1 MGNTR
6 RRSHDFLPLIGMERL
21 PKSWPDFKASE
32 ITTPSGPAEPAETW
46 IQGRPTYL
54 NSCPSNLQPFGVQ
67 YCLVHEITMYSPIN
81 FVYLLVVLST
91 FYVVYSV
98 VTLLFDRRKA
108 KALGCQPVHVQKN
121 RLPLG
126 WDLLQRFKAADAA
139 GILPEDMANLFRETG
154 HRTFRASMLGSTFV
168 NTVEPKNIQALLAT
182 QFRDFELGDLRRRV
196 FFPMLGNGIFT
207 ADGKYWC
214 VLPRGLYREQ
224 VPTDRMDRER
234 SRAMI
239 RPQFVRDQISNLE
252 MEEIHVQELL
262 QHLSADSHGWTKP
275 TNLTPLFFRLTLDSA
290 TEFLFGTSVYS
301 QRQQATADGDDQFEW
316 KDLATSFDTG
326 TKVLGERGQ
335 LFEFYW
341 LHNPKRFRDSIKE
354 VHRFADF
361 CVQNAL
367 QRFHDSKQIPTVS
380 STSKQKY
387 TFLDELVKATQ
398 DPIELRSQLM
408 NMLLAG
414 RDTTA
419 GLLSWTFWLLARH
432 PAVFKKL
439 RMVIL
444 DNFGPYEQTDRISF
458 SSLKSCAY
466 LQYVLNEVLRLY
478 PSVPMNSRQAARDT
492 TLPVGGGK
500 DGTSPVFVK
509 KGEEVGYYVCVM
521 HRMEEFWGPDANDFN
536 PDRWASRK
544 HGWEYLPFNGGPR
557 ICLGQQYALTEAGYV
572 IVRLLQRFDRMRLE
586 DGFSAPPAHR
596 LGVTDAPM
604 DYTIYFHEMK

>member
-1 MGNTR
+1 
-6 RRSHDFLPLIGMERL
+6 
-21 PKSWPDFKASE
+21 
-32 ITTPSGPAEPAETW
+32 
-46 IQGRPTYL
+46 
-54 NSCPSNLQPFGVQ
+54 
-67 YCLVHEITMYSPIN
+67 
-81 FVYLLVVLST
+81 
-91 FYVVYSV
+91 
-98 VTLLFDRRKA
+98 
-108 KALGCQPVHVQKN
+108 
-121 RLPLG
+121 
-126 WDLLQRFKAADAA
+126 
-139 GILPEDMANLFRETG
+139 
-154 HRTFRASMLGSTFV
+154 
-168 NTVEPKNIQALLAT
+168 
-182 QFRDFELGDLRRRV
+182 
-196 FFPMLGNGIFT
+196 
-207 ADGKYWC
+207 
-214 VLPRGLYREQ
+214 
-224 VPTDRMDRER
+224 MDREH

-239 RPQFVRDQISNLE
+239 RPQFARDQISNLE

-262 QHLSADSHGWTKP
+262 QHLSTDSHGWTRP
-275 TNLTPLFFRLTLDSA
+275 INLTPLFFRLTLDSA
-290 TEFLFGTSVYS
+290 TEFLFGTSVHS
-301 QRQQATADGDDQFEW
+301 QRQQTTADDDDDQFEW
-316 KDLATSFDTG
+316 KDLATSFDIG
-326 TKVLGERGQ
+326 TKVLGERSQ

-367 QRFHDSKQIPTVS
+367 QRFHDSKQAPIVS

-387 TFLDELVKATQ
+387 TFLDELVKVTQ
-398 DPIELRSQLM
+398 DPIELRSQLL

-432 PAVFKKL
+432 PAVFNKL

-478 PSVPMNSRQAARDT
+478 PSVPMNSRRAAKDT
-492 TLPVGGGK
+492 TIPVGGGK

-521 HRMEEFWGPDANDFN
+521 HRMEEIWGPDANEFN
-536 PDRWASRK
+536 PDRWTSRK
-544 HGWEYLPFNGGPR
+544 HSWEYLPFNGGPR

-596 LGVTDAPM
+596 LGLTDAPN
-604 DYTIYFHEMK
+604 DYAIYFHEMK